1 LSADDLEVTAKSI
14 ANFAFE
20 LAKDPAYMSPFAL
33 SAKANNLQ
41 YIGGKPD
48 DITVIV
54 SRVSKNK

>member
-1 LSADDLEVTAKSI
+1 MAAKNI

-20 LAKDPAYMSPFAL
+20 LAKDPAYMSPFAI
-33 SAKANNLQ
+33 SAIENNLQ

-54 SRVSKNK
+54 SRVSKSE